1 MIKLLADENFP
12 LASVEIPEKEKYNIL
27 SISRSHSGISDM
39 DIILLANQEKRLIL
53 TFDRDFGQLIFKD
66 GLIPE
71 FGIFYFRLQ
80 KFHPSQPA
88 QITLDLLKKS
98 DFEITGAITVIEENF
113 IRQKKF

>member
-12 LASVEIPEKEKYNIL
+12 IASIEILENEKYDVL
-27 SISRSHSGISDM
+27 SISRSHSGISDIE
-39 DIILLANQEKRLIL
+39 IIKIANREQRLIL

-71 FGIFYFRLQ
+71 RGVFCFRLQ
-80 KFHPSQPA
+80 QFQSSQPA
-88 QITLDLLKKS
+88 QIVLDLLGKT
-98 DFEITGAITVIEENF
+98 DFEVAGFITVIEESF